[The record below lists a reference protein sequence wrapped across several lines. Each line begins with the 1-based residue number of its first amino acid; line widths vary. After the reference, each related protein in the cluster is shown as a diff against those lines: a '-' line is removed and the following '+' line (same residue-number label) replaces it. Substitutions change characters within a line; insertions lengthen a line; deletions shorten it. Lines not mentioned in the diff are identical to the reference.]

1 MGLSD
6 RFRSAWIEAVEED
19 LECPQCASSNQSAK
33 GMIAGEMKCD
43 DCGYDYSYNERVST
57 KSRSKEW
64 REHEE
69 HVDELVESAMGES
82 VTREA
87 LLEGMRFDNKD
98 NLLVEF
104 LDDGEQPHY
113 ILKGR
118 TIDVEGGG
126 DSTGYWG
133 NDRSR
138 KNGTEGHVHT
148 ILTDKRIV
156 AHIPQTLGDDE
167 RNVPYDSVNGVDFD
181 TGLIHKRLTVQ
192 TYGRTYHFSGSKS
205 SKEECRDAAKFI
217 RIMTE

>member
-6 RFRSAWIEAVEED
+6 RFRSAWMEAVEED

-33 GMIAGEMKCD
+33 GMLAGDMECG
-43 DCGYDYSYNERVST
+43 DCGYSYPYNERVST
-57 KSRSKEW
+57 KSRSEGW
-64 REHEE
+64 EEYAE
-69 HVDELVESAMGES
+69 HVDDLVENAMGDS

-87 LLEGMRFDNKD
+87 LLEGMRFDNTD
-98 NLLVEF
+98 DSIVEF
-104 LDDGEQPHY
+104 LDADEQPHY

-118 TIDVEGGG
+118 TIDVQGGG
-126 DSTGYWG
+126 DNEGYWG

-138 KNGTEGHVHT
+138 KTGTEGWIHT

-156 AHIPQTLGDDE
+156 THIPQTLGDDE
-167 RNVPYDSVNGVDFD
+167 RNVPYDAVNGVDYD

-217 RIMTE
+217 RIMTG